1 MPGATARRAAG
12 ALAGFAAL
20 AAFACGSSEV
30 DGAPGASKRVDEQV
44 EMGELAEGDATLDSG
59 ELVDE
64 YPLVGVE
71 GQLVRLHLSSPDFDT
86 YLILVDP
93 DGNAIEND
101 DDERGDSS
109 IVTRLEQTG
118 RHRILVTSYEPGET
132 GRYALSIG
140 RGEVQSLPAPQE
152 IALGSRLAG
161 RLEDGDELLAEG
173 ELADRYVFRAE
184 AGTPIDVIMSSGEID
199 TYLVLWFPD
208 GTVLSSDDDW
218 EDSSRSRLEL
228 TLPQTGTYEL
238 VATSYMAAE
247 VGAYRLSVERSAAA
261 VAPPLRGAAGRT
273 LALSVGISD
282 YGGRASDLDNTAE
295 DARALERVLLRRVGV
310 APADSVLLVDDE
322 ATVGRF
328 RASLAALAGRMTAA
342 DQLVLFFSGHGGRVR
357 RSSYQA
363 ADPDGVDET
372 LSFYDADLTDDELA
386 AALDSV
392 PGRILV
398 ILDSCFSGG
407 FAKDVISAPGRMG
420 IFSSEEDVTS
430 QVASKF
436 RAGGFLAAFL
446 IAALEGEWADNDG
459 DGHLTALELSH
470 YLHERYRT
478 DVKGSGPDDFVLTD
492 DRRLGYQRL
501 VVDRGSIGPADVIF
515 RLR

>member
-1 MPGATARRAAG
+1 VLMRSTLRRAAG
-12 ALAGFAAL
+12 TLAGIAAL
-20 AAFACGSSEV
+20 AAMACGFAEV
-30 DGAPGASKRVDEQV
+30 DGAPGASKRVDERV
-44 EMGELAEGDATLDSG
+44 ERGELAEGDATLDGG

-64 YPLVGVE
+64 YPLAGVA

-93 DGNAIEND
+93 DGNTVEND
-101 DDERGDSS
+101 DDESGDSS
-109 IVTRLEQTG
+109 IVTRLEQGG
-118 RHRILVTSYEPGET
+118 RHQILVTSYEPGET
-132 GRYALSIG
+132 GRYALRIG
-140 RGEVQSLPAPQE
+140 LGEVQALPAPRE
-152 IALGSRLAG
+152 IDVGSRLEG

-173 ELADRYVFRAE
+173 ELADRYVFRAA
-184 AGTPIDVIMSSGEID
+184 AGTPVDVIMSSGEID

-218 EDSSRSRLEL
+218 EDSARSRIEL
-228 TLPQTGTYEL
+228 ILPQTGAYEL
-238 VATSYMAAE
+238 VATSYMGGE
-247 VGAYRLSVERSAAA
+247 VGRYRLSVERGSAA

-295 DARALERVLLRRVGV
+295 DARALERVLLGRAGV
-310 APADSVLLVDDE
+310 DPADAILLVDDR

-328 RASLAALAGRMTAA
+328 RASLATLAGRMTAA
-342 DQLVLFFSGHGGRVR
+342 DQLVIFFSGHGGRVR

-363 ADPDGVDET
+363 ADPDSVDET

-386 AALDSV
+386 AALDAV

-430 QVASKF
+430 QVAAKF
-436 RAGGFLAAFL
+436 RAGGYLAAFL
-446 IAALEGEWADNDG
+446 VAALEGGADDG

-492 DRRLGYQRL
+492 GRQLGYQRL
-501 VVDRGSIGPADVIF
+501 VVDRGSIGPVDVLF